1 MGRRTE
7 EEMGIIEEIENP
19 PQNQEIPDFKPG
31 DKVRVRTVFKE
42 GKEVRKQRF
51 EGIVIKRKGSGIRE
65 TFTVRKVV
73 GGCGV
78 ECIFPLYS
86 PNIEKIEVMRRGK
99 VRRAKLY
106 YLRKKK

>member
-1 MGRRTE
+1 MDIR
-7 EEMGIIEEIENP
+7 EIENSLIEKK
-19 PQNQEIPDFKPG
+19 NFPDFSPG
-31 DKVRVRTVFKE
+31 DKIRVHTKFAE

-51 EGIVIKRKGSGIRE
+51 EGTVISRRGHGVRE
-65 TFTVRKVV
+65 TFTVRKVA

-78 ECIFPLYS
+78 ERIFQLYS
-86 PNIEKIEVMRRGK
+86 PTIEKLDVLRRTK